1 MKFFTST
8 IESRFIKSILQQNYF
23 SYNDTVV
30 DNDYVV
36 KDILY
41 IYKNNLIKITKSGF
55 LNSDENSADYDII
68 GFYDF
73 DSYIN
78 GVTYKHVF
86 KSSYYDEE
94 LHLFLGKYLRFIRD
108 CKGIDLMPLYNC
120 YNHFSFND
128 FYLTLDQG
136 KIIINE
142 SKTDKYKL
150 LSIPIVFN
158 KTYTIAIDCPS
169 TVLIKPIFYSD
180 LGLVTKTIEGSTEVL
195 YEKLSYAD
203 TIKGSLNFNKPF
215 TYKVDLSDESLTDSD
230 RDVLMDYKK
239 YLYLTIQLPISNTSS
254 IVILE
259 GDYTGNKNNIGN
271 RITER
276 TVNLEYIDQ
285 FTDEQL
291 NKTFFTY
298 PSLLRVNDSISY
310 PFSNRLLEYLTLN
323 VVDKNED
330 IDGNIELIQT
340 YFKEDKV
347 NGVWDNKYRIYLY
360 NKIFNKNFTRE
371 KSDINGFL
379 DKSLEQYVV
388 RGV

>member
-23 SYNDTVV
+23 LYNDTVV
-30 DNDYVV
+30 DGEYVV
-36 KDILY
+36 KDVLY
-41 IYKNNLIKITKSGF
+41 VYKNNLIKITQSGF
-55 LNSDENSADYDII
+55 LNSEENSANYDII

-94 LHLFLGKYLRFIRD
+94 LHLFLGRYLRFIRD

-128 FYLTLDQG
+128 FYLTQDHG

-169 TVLIKPIFYSD
+169 PVLIKPVFYSD

-215 TYKVDLSDESLTDSD
+215 TYKVDLSNESLTDSD
-230 RDVLMDYKK
+230 RAILMDYKK

-271 RITER
+271 RITEK

-298 PSLLRVNDSISY
+298 PSLLKVNDSISY
-310 PFSNRLLEYLTLN
+310 PFSDRLLEYLTLN

-340 YFKEDKV
+340 YFKEDKI